1 VLFDDASWQAVDLPH
16 DFQIN
21 QPWDKNAKGA
31 RGFKAMETG
40 WYRKTFK
47 ANPEWKGK
55 RVFID
60 FEGIMLTGDVWL
72 NGEKIGGTDYG
83 YLGFESDITKK
94 LRFEGDNVMAVR
106 ASTGDDGDSRWYT
119 GGGIFRDVHVF
130 VKDTVSVARHGV
142 FITTPKIT
150 AANASVNVQVEVGG
164 IRGKSLNVEILAKI
178 VSPDGKL
185 VGESQHDWRHK
196 DQRKVLTKSC
206 FRKLSCP
213 NPQLWSCETPH
224 LYTAEIS
231 LTSGGKVLDKVS
243 EQIRYPHD

>member
-1 VLFDDASWQAVDLPH
+1 LVISIINEKETVNYHPFFSLIALFLSAQETNNVRQTELFNFGWKFHLGDLGNAEKVQFDDASWKAVDLPH

-94 LRFEGDNVMAVR
+94 LRFEEDNVMAVR

-130 VKDTVSVARHGV
+130 VKDTVSIARHGV
-142 FITTPKIT
+142 FYYYPENYCSKCF
-150 AANASVNVQVEVGG
+150 
-164 IRGKSLNVEILAKI
+164 GKCSGRSGRHSWEESKRRNYSEDSLA
-178 VSPDGKL
+178 
-185 VGESQHDWRHK
+185 
-196 DQRKVLTKSC
+196 
-206 FRKLSCP
+206 
-213 NPQLWSCETPH
+213 
-224 LYTAEIS
+224 
-231 LTSGGKVLDKVS
+231 
-243 EQIRYPHD
+243 